1 MSEDTINRLEW
12 VLLGLFVGTLM
23 TLTIT
28 MFGLMIMYRGA

>member
-23 TLTIT
+23 TLTVT

>member
-12 VLLGLFVGTLM
+12 VLLGLVVGTLM